1 MSTTLAIDLPDF
13 DQQPATRLPRL
24 SERHIEIVSTR
35 DQRRKRP
42 RVVYAAVAV
51 GGLFG
56 ILIVQLLLSIW
67 LSNGVYQISSLQQA
81 QRELSRDQ
89 QSLTEALHVLQSPQN
104 LASQAAVLG
113 MVTNTGSQ
121 GFLSLNSGVLRNPT
135 AASGD
140 TTVAA
145 NIATLTPNSLITP
158 GVLAA
163 GPAGEPAGSGSTT
176 LAPAPAAEP
185 VQPVAAGAP
194 SSTATAG
201 SVTSTQ
207 SSSQP
212 GAIPAPVTH

>member
-1 MSTTLAIDLPDF
+1 MSTTLAIDLPEF
-13 DQQPATRLPRL
+13 DQYPATRL
-24 SERHIEIVSTR
+24 SQVAERHIEIVSTR

-42 RVVYAAVAV
+42 RVVYAVVAV

-56 ILIVQLLLSIW
+56 ILVIQLLLSIW
-67 LSNGVYQISSLQQA
+67 LSDGAYQISSLQQA

-163 GPAGEPAGSGSTT
+163 GPAVEPAGSSTT
-176 LAPAPAAEP
+176 TPATATAPVQA
-185 VQPVAAGAP
+185 QPVAAGAP
-194 SSTATAG
+194 PSTATAG
-201 SVTSTQ
+201 SVTSSQ
-207 SSSQP
+207 NSSQP
-212 GAIPAPVTH
+212 GAIPAPITH